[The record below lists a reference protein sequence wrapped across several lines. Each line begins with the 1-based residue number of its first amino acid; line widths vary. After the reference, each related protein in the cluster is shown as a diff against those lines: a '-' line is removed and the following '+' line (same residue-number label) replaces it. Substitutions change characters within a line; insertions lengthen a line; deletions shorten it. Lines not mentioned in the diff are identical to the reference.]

1 MRVGRPFMR
10 LALVSGFAFAAST
23 GIAAAAPCTAP
34 DNTTKVTGGSECL
47 VIRTFGARPAAGQAT
62 LVVVIHGDVSR
73 GGPATYHFRLA
84 ERLARGPVVAVALIR
99 PGYDDG
105 AGNVSSGE
113 LYGRFDNYTAANVDA
128 VAGAVRALRA
138 HHRAQRVILVG
149 HSGGAA
155 ISAVILGKHPG
166 AADGAVLVACPCH
179 LANWRSGRRAFVRSE
194 SPHSYATAVPASAR
208 IIAVTGSRDDNT
220 LPSLAS
226 NYVASLAARGVRAR
240 FVEVAGAGH
249 NDAFDAA
256 EVAQTIGELVGG
268 R

>member
-1 MRVGRPFMR
+1 MHVDRPLMR
-10 LALVSGFAFAAST
+10 LAFVSGFALAASNC
-23 GIAAAAPCTAP
+23 IAAAAPCTAP
-34 DNTTKVTGGSECL
+34 DNVTKVTGASECL
-47 VIRTFGARPAAGQAT
+47 VIRTFARKTGGQAT

-84 ERLARGPVVAVALIR
+84 DWLAGGGAVAVALVR

-105 AGNVSSGE
+105 AGNISSGE
-113 LYGRFDNYTAANVDA
+113 LNDRFDNYTAANIDA

-166 AADGAVLVACPCH
+166 TADGAVLIACPCH
-179 LANWRSGRRAFVRSE
+179 LANWRSGRRPFARSE
-194 SPHSYATAVPASAR
+194 SPHSYAAAVPASAR

-220 LPSLAS
+220 IPSLAS
-226 NYVASLAARGVRAR
+226 NYVATLAARGVRAR

-249 NDAFDAA
+249 NDAVDAA
-256 EVAQTIGELVGG
+256 EVTQAIGELVGG